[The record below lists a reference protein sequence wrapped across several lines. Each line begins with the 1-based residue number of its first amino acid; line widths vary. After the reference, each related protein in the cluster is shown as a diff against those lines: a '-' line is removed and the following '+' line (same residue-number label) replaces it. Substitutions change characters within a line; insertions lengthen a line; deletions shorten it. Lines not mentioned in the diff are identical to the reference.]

1 MTWFFLF
8 FLVSG
13 FCSIL
18 YELVWMRLGMAAFGV
33 TTALTSIVLSV
44 FMAGLGLGSWA
55 AGRWTR
61 LGRGWRVPTP
71 VVYAAL
77 EAVIGL
83 SALLVPR
90 ELLWGRALTEH
101 LGLSSSFLFS
111 LFSGLCV
118 AAAMLPWCAC
128 MGATIPVGM
137 LAIEEAHGAESKW
150 AFSYLYLSNVTG
162 AVVGTVVPLFLIE
175 LLGFHGTLRV
185 GAALNFA
192 LAISAGTLGL
202 VWGKKARASEEGDA
216 AAEAPANVA
225 SVREGRGGN
234 GLLALLFLTGLTS
247 MAMEVVWIRQFTP
260 YAGNLVYAFAAI
272 LGCYLWATSAGAAV
286 YRRWIRSHAGIGAW
300 VWALLGVSAVFPVI
314 TANPSVGWI
323 RMQEVNWV
331 SFGRLATGIVPF
343 SALLGFITPMLVD
356 RWSGGDAERV
366 GKAYAVN
373 IVGCILGP
381 LVSGFGLLP
390 FLAER
395 WVLFLMALPWLA
407 VGVRTAAKERA
418 WGWLGR
424 GWAYAA
430 VGLAVV
436 VVGTNHGYENA
447 FPVRRVLRD
456 NTATVVA
463 TVVGGEKRLLVN
475 GSGMT
480 TLTPITKMMAHLP
493 MSFLERPPKNALVIC
508 FGMGTTFRSM
518 LTWGVPVTAVELVP
532 SVPQMVGFFHAD
544 GAELLTSDH
553 GRVVIDDGRR
563 FLERTEEQYDVIVI
577 DPPPP
582 VEAAGSSLLYS
593 KEFYQTIRKRL
604 RPGGIL
610 QQWIPVTIDPVVEA
624 GVARAVVESFPYVR
638 AFPSVKGWGTH
649 FLASD
654 RPLSRASCR
663 ELVARMPAEAVRDMM
678 EWGPYPD
685 PVAQCAASVER
696 EIPLSRLMAVDES
709 APALV
714 DDHPLNEYFLLRRN
728 GWLGQKR
735 AVMRPL
741 VASGK

>member
-61 LGRGWRVPTP
+61 WGRGWRVPTL
-71 VVYAAL
+71 VVYAGL
-77 EAVIGL
+77 EAVIGA

-90 ELLWGRALTEH
+90 ELLWGRVLTEH
-101 LGLSSSFLFS
+101 LGMSSSFLFY
-111 LFSGLCV
+111 LFSGVCV
-118 AAAMLPWCAC
+118 AAAMLPWCAA

-137 LAIEEAHGAESKW
+137 LAIEEARGAESKR
-150 AFSYLYLSNVTG
+150 AFSYLYMSNVTG

-192 LAISAGTLGL
+192 LALTAGTLGWI
-202 VWGKKARASEEGDA
+202 WGNRTQKAKEEVEA
-216 AAEAPANVA
+216 VAEASGSRSWVSA
-225 SVREGRGGN
+225 GRGGD
-234 GLLALLFLTGLTS
+234 GLLVLLFLTGLTS

-286 YRRWIRSHAGIGAW
+286 YRRWMVGHAGIGAW
-300 VWALLGVSAVFPVI
+300 VWALLGVSALLPVI
-314 TANPSVGWI
+314 TANPGVGGI
-323 RMQEVNWV
+323 RMQEVNWA

-343 SALLGFITPMLVD
+343 SALLGFVTPMLVD

-407 VGVRTAAKERA
+407 VGVKTATKARERS
-418 WGWLGR
+418 WLGR

-430 VGLAVV
+430 VGVAVV

-456 NTATVVA
+456 HTATVVA
-463 TVVGGEKRLLVN
+463 AEVNGEKELLVN

-493 MSFLERPPKNALVIC
+493 MAFLERPPKNALVIC

-518 LTWGVPVTAVELVP
+518 LSWGVPVTAVELVP
-532 SVPQMVGFFHAD
+532 SVPRMVGFFHAD
-544 GAELLTSDH
+544 GAEVLASAQ

-563 FLERTEEQYDVIVI
+563 FLERTEEQYDVIAI

-604 RPGGIL
+604 RVGGIL
-610 QQWIPVTIDPVVEA
+610 QQWIPVTGDPMVQA
-624 GVARAVVESFPYVR
+624 GVTRALVESFPYVR
-638 AFPSVKGWGTH
+638 AFSSVEGWGTH

-654 RPLSRASCR
+654 QPLSRASCG
-663 ELVARMPAEAVRDMM
+663 ELVGRMPAAAVRDMV
-678 EWGPYPD
+678 EWGPHRD

-696 EIPLSRLMAVDES
+696 EIPLSTLMAVDEA

-728 GWLGQKR
+728 GW
-735 AVMRPL
+735 
-741 VASGK
+741 

>member
-1 MTWFFLF
+1 MTWFFVF

-55 AGRWTR
+55 GGRWTR
-61 LGRGWRVPTP
+61 LGRGWRVPAL
-71 VVYAAL
+71 VVYAGL
-77 EAVIGL
+77 EAAIGG

-90 ELLWGRALTEH
+90 ELLWGRALSEQ
-101 LGLSSSFLFS
+101 LGLSSSFSFY
-111 LFSGLCV
+111 LFSGVCV
-118 AAAMLPWCAC
+118 AVAMLPWCAC

-137 LAIEEAHGAESKW
+137 LAIEEARGAESKR
-150 AFSYLYLSNVTG
+150 AFSYLYMSNVTG

-185 GAALNFA
+185 GAVLNFA
-192 LAISAGTLGL
+192 LALTAGTVGW
-202 VWGKKARASEEGDA
+202 VWEKKTRTREEAVAA
-216 AAEAPANVA
+216 AAEAYDGVTSGNP
-225 SVREGRGGN
+225 GRGGN
-234 GLLALLFLTGLTS
+234 GLLVLLFLTGLTS

-260 YAGNLVYAFAAI
+260 YVGNLVYAFAAI

-286 YRRWIRSHAGIGAW
+286 YRRWIGSHAEIGAW
-300 VWALLGVSAVFPVI
+300 VWALLGVSALFPVI
-314 TANPSVGWI
+314 TANPGVGGI
-323 RMQEVNWV
+323 RMQAVNGV
-331 SFGRLATGIVPF
+331 SFGRLAMGIVPF
-343 SALLGFITPMLVD
+343 SALLGFVTPMLVD

-381 LVSGFGLLP
+381 LVSGFALLP
-390 FLAER
+390 FLAEP
-395 WVLFLMALPWLA
+395 WVLFVMALPWLV
-407 VGVRTAAKERA
+407 VGVKKAMEDRER
-418 WGWLGR
+418 GWLGR
-424 GWAYAA
+424 GWAYGAA
-430 VGLAVV
+430 ALAVIV
-436 VVGTNHGYENA
+436 VTTNRGYESA

-456 NTATVVA
+456 HTATVVA
-463 TVVGGEKRLLVN
+463 AQVNGEKELLVN

-518 LTWGVPVTAVELVP
+518 LSWGVPVTAVELVP
-532 SVPQMVGFFHAD
+532 SVPQMVDFFHAD
-544 GAELLTSDH
+544 GAEVLASSN

-563 FLERTEEQYDVIVI
+563 FLERTDEQYDVIAI

-610 QQWIPVTIDPVVEA
+610 QQWIPGTKDPVVQA
-624 GVARAVVESFPYVR
+624 GVTRAIVESFPYVR
-638 AFPSVKGWGTH
+638 AFSSVEGWGTH

-654 RPLSRASCR
+654 QPLSQASCR
-663 ELVARMPAEAVRDMM
+663 ELVARMPAAAVRDMV
-678 EWGPYPD
+678 EWGPHRD
-685 PVAQCAASVER
+685 PVAQCAASVEQ
-696 EIPLSRLMAVDES
+696 EIPLHTLMAVDEA

-714 DDHPLNEYFLLRRN
+714 DDRPVNEYFLLRR
-728 GWLGQKR
+728 R
-735 AVMRPL
+735 
-741 VASGK
+741 